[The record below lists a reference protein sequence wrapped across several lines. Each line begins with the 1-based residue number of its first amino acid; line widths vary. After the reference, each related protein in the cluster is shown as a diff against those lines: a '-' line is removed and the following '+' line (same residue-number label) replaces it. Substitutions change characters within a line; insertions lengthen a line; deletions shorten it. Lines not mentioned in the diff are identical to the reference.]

1 MHQNSLPVH
10 GESEDSLTPRE
21 AAFVGAYVA
30 IRNATKAAETAGY
43 SAKSAHVIGSRL
55 LKKPRVA
62 AAIKTEIERITR
74 KYEVSAERTV
84 QEMAA
89 IAFSDLRHYYIDGAP
104 IDCVT
109 LAPGAPD
116 GA

>member
-1 MHQNSLPVH
+1 MHQNSFPRH
-10 GESEDSLTPRE
+10 SESEDSLTARE
-21 AAFVGAYVA
+21 NAFVAAYA
-30 IRNATKAAETAGY
+30 ATRNATKAAETAGY

-62 AAIKTEIERITR
+62 AAIKTGIERITR

-89 IAFSDLRHYYIDGAP
+89 IGFSDLRDYYIDGAP
-104 IDCVT
+104 IECVT

-116 GA
+116 